1 MDEEKREKVSCIGE
15 PKGQVRVYL
24 EETCAAYLRE
34 NEESAL
40 GGFQLFGLMGKEY
53 RLGDETFFLIRGA
66 LENQE
71 DGARQMRLS
80 RETVRELEEE
90 GGRQF
95 PGLRL
100 VGWAVNQPGYG
111 TEGAWRFA
119 GLRERFFADVPLFLL
134 MDGSEE
140 KMAFYG
146 WEEGRDEELGGYHIY
161 TDEEARS
168 APRPMSERLREEAER
183 EREPLLW
190 DPLPEAARPDGPA
203 AKKSEPERRPA
214 GKGREEARENGQSMR
229 MLTSLA
235 SVLLRVCL
243 VMGMLLF
250 NNVNT
255 LDGIQEKLDTL
266 DQQIEQIHTGMFGTE
281 NQD

>member
-111 TEGAWRFA
+111 T
-119 GLRERFFADVPLFLL
+119 
-134 MDGSEE
+134 
-140 KMAFYG
+140 
-146 WEEGRDEELGGYHIY
+146 
-161 TDEEARS
+161 
-168 APRPMSERLREEAER
+168 
-183 EREPLLW
+183 
-190 DPLPEAARPDGPA
+190 
-203 AKKSEPERRPA
+203 
-214 GKGREEARENGQSMR
+214 
-229 MLTSLA
+229 
-235 SVLLRVCL
+235 
-243 VMGMLLF
+243 
-250 NNVNT
+250 
-255 LDGIQEKLDTL
+255 
-266 DQQIEQIHTGMFGTE
+266 
-281 NQD
+281 